1 VELVATVLHELS
13 HNHLWVPDHARF
25 NESYATFVGQVGAIS
40 FFCGPGEPPSD
51 PENCQRA
58 RTLWAEDQAFSSF
71 LDEFVEELQAVYA
84 RTDLTTQEKVQARE
98 ALLLATK
105 EKYASLPD
113 PEPNRRLVSNFLDAP
128 LNNAVLMGRMLYFHR
143 LPDFQALL
151 EQHGNDLPSAI
162 ETLKRGVE
170 HTEDPFQLLPDHP
183 R

>member
-1 VELVATVLHELS
+1 
-13 HNHLWVPDHARF
+13 
-25 NESYATFVGQVGAIS
+25 
-40 FFCGPGEPPSD
+40 
-51 PENCQRA
+51 
-58 RTLWAEDQAFSSF
+58 
-71 LDEFVEELQAVYA
+71 VEELQAVYA

-113 PEPNRRLVSNFLDAP
+113 LEPNRRLVSNFLDAP